1 MMPLSPRRIRFLARA
16 LLALVLLF
24 AITLIAAMKL
34 SEVRLADLLQLLAQV
49 LETYRVAGYGIYLLT
64 FFIAA
69 MVGIIPLS
77 LVAMVG
83 GALYG
88 AINGFLLSAA
98 ATLAS
103 SIAAFLLSRYA
114 FRAAIHRWLSHH
126 MVLARIDE
134 EIARRGWR
142 FVLLLRLSPVVPF
155 SLGSYAFGL
164 TTISLHS
171 FLLGTLGALPALF
184 AFVYSG
190 ALSGMAVATL
200 LGTQARPG
208 PFEMALFGIG
218 LLVTF
223 VTIVYFAQIARKAIR
238 GDLLRP
244 PATPDAVAADRHGSE
259 PRP

>member
-1 MMPLSPRRIRFLARA
+1 MSLPPRRIHFLTRA
-16 LLALVLLF
+16 LFALVVCL
-24 AITLIAAMKL
+24 AIAFLISVKL
-34 SEVRLADLLQLLAQV
+34 GEHRLPDLLRLLAQA

-77 LVAMVG
+77 LIAVVG

-88 AINGFLLSAA
+88 AFYGFILSAA
-98 ATLAS
+98 ATLTS

-114 FRAAIHRWLSHH
+114 FRALIHRWLSHH

-134 EIARRGWR
+134 EIARRGWH

-155 SLGSYAFGL
+155 GLGSYAFGL
-164 TTISLHS
+164 TTVTLRS

-184 AFVYSG
+184 AFVYTG

-200 LGTQARPG
+200 LGRQAKPG
-208 PFEMALFGIG
+208 PLEMALFGIG

-238 GDLLRP
+238 GDLLQTR
-244 PATPDAVAADRHGSE
+244 ATADAVPASGSISE
-259 PRP
+259 TRP